1 MRLRRLIP
9 GMAGLALMAVMLL
22 ACGSEAPTA
31 PSSAREAPAEVA
43 QEAAQSS
50 DPAAPPEVAEAKAAP
65 APVIVPVL
73 AASIPDFVGT
83 QEWINS
89 EPTLIRDLTSQG
101 RTVLVDFWT
110 YSCYNCVNVFPSLR
124 AWHDAYDDLG
134 LTIVGV
140 HTPEFKFEHDLGNL
154 VAAVE
159 EHGLDYPIVQDNDYA
174 TWRAFGN
181 RHWPSL
187 FLIDSDGRLR
197 YRHIGEGAY
206 AETEGAVRAL
216 LIEAGADLGG
226 VAPVYP

>member
-9 GMAGLALMAVMLL
+9 GMAGLGLMAVMLL
-22 ACGSEAPTA
+22 ACGSEVP
-31 PSSAREAPAEVA
+31 
-43 QEAAQSS
+43 AAQSS
-50 DPAAPPEVAEAKAAP
+50 DLAGSPDVAAEEDQAAP
-65 APVIVPVL
+65 APAVVPVI
-73 AASIPDFVGT
+73 ASSISDFVGT
-83 QEWINS
+83 QAWINS
-89 EPTLIRDLTSQG
+89 EPTSIGELTAQG

-124 AWHDAYDDLG
+124 AWHDAYDELG

-140 HTPEFKFEHDLGNL
+140 HTPEFKFEHDLGNV

-159 EHGLDYPIVQDNDYA
+159 EHGLEYAIVQDNDYA

-226 VAPVYP
+226 VKAMYP